1 MIASKPTN
9 FDHRLDIRQTWGH
22 YATRH
27 DIAMAFVIGAT
38 DNQSIED
45 SLKTES
51 YWYRDIIRGHFIDS
65 YQNLTFKSISMLE
78 WADTYCSRAEYILKS
93 DDDMFVNVLRLM
105 SFIDTHPLKQ
115 QQKVIFGY
123 IQIG

>member
-1 MIASKPTN
+1 
-9 FDHRLDIRQTWGH
+9 
-22 YATRH
+22 
-27 DIAMAFVIGAT
+27 MAFVIGAT
-38 DNQSIED
+38 DNQSIEN